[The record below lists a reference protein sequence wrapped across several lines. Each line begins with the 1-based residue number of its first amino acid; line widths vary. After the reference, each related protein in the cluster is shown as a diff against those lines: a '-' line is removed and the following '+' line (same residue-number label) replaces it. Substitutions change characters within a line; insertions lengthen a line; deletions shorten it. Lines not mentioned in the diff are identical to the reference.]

1 MDISK
6 IVVLGICTAVM
17 AILCT
22 SAAFFMTI
30 IPGVP
35 IGFCPAV
42 PVMVAF
48 GIWFGGIG
56 VASAY
61 IGCAIGGLLKGFPLN
76 YTLVVVAGDIFMAG
90 IPYLA
95 FKLLKSDPL
104 LNGWKDWLVFI
115 TFGVLINGIIASLW
129 GAGTMTYFRLWP
141 GTSFKVLWAQYLIIT
156 FLMAGAIGPFVL
168 RYLTPYARKSNA
180 YKLRA
185 A

>member
-6 IVVLGICTAVM
+6 IVVLGFCTAVM

-22 SAAFFMTI
+22 SAAFFLTI
-30 IPGVP
+30 IPGIP

-48 GIWFGGIG
+48 GIWFGGVG

-76 YTLVVVAGDIFMAG
+76 YTLLVVVGDIYMAG

-95 FKLLKSDPL
+95 FKLLKGDPL
-104 LNGWKDWLVFI
+104 LSRWKDRMVFI
-115 TFGVLINGIIASLW
+115 LFGVLINGIIASLW

-141 GTSFKVLWAQYLIIT
+141 GTSFMVLWVQYLIIT
-156 FLMAGAIGPFVL
+156 FLLAGAISPFVL
-168 RYLTPYARKSNA
+168 RYLTPYARKSNV
-180 YKLRA
+180 YKLKA
-185 A
+185 T